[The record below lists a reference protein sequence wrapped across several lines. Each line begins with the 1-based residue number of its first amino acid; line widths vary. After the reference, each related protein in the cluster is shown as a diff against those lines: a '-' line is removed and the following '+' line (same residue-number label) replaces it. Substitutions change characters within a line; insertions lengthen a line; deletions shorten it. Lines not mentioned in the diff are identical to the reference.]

1 MLKNYWLTS
10 WRSITRNRVHAAIN
24 IIGLA
29 VGIASCILI
38 YLFLQHE
45 LSYDQ
50 SFSDADRLYR
60 VTSDMSLNGQAKKT
74 ALSHGPLAQT
84 LTEEY
89 PEVEQATFL
98 LQMGQNSL
106 RSKENALTVGIS
118 YADSN
123 FFKVLPFPFV
133 AGDPA
138 TALQNPFSVVVTE
151 ELARKYFGS
160 ADSALGKPLTYIAST
175 FLVTGVISHPRPS
188 HLQIDAVFPLHFDTN
203 TEYMLN
209 QWQMVGG
216 YTYLKLFKAEQAGA
230 LTSKMPELYN
240 RKAKPN
246 QQMDGIAV
254 TGYNIQPITDAYL
267 DKDLEYPVGD
277 VGNITYIYIFSVIAV
292 FILLIATINYINLAT
307 ARSAKRSKEVGLRKT
322 IGASRSQL
330 VKQFLAESFM
340 LTLIAVVVALSI
352 VELILPLFNS
362 LTERSIDTIFILKPE
377 VGLFILG
384 IVIFVSFMAGGYPA
398 LYLSGYKPVEALKAN
413 ATPNSGNARLRKA
426 LVVLQFTISLIL
438 IIGTVV
444 VYNQMQHLKG
454 VHLGFQKEHVISVKI
469 PSIGWVRQ
477 KEKLALLKKEMLELP
492 QIAYTSSAQ
501 QLPGED
507 ALVSDFQVEI
517 NHKMVTRTINH
528 IGVDYSYIDL
538 MGIKLAEGRGYSRE
552 IRSDETHS
560 YLINEA
566 AAREFGWTD
575 ALDKRIKLPDD
586 TLTSKVIGVVKDFNY
601 KSLHSK
607 IEPLIIR
614 LEPHF
619 GRLLTRVNTE
629 ADLSATLADMD
640 KVWKKHFPAFPMDY
654 QFLDESFQQ
663 QYRAEEKMLII
674 FTYFT
679 ILTIVIACLGLFGLS
694 AYMAEQRTKEIGIR
708 IVLGSSVSE
717 IVLLLSRSFALL
729 VLIAIVMAIPIAWF
743 SMDKWLQNFAYRIEI
758 SWWVFVTTGL
768 AAMTI
773 ALATVSYQAMKAALA
788 DPIRALRTE

>member
-384 IVIFVSFMAGGYPA
+384 IVVFVGFMAGGYPA

-454 VHLGFQKEHVISVKI
+454 VHLGFQKEQVISVKI

-492 QIAYTSSAQ
+492 QVAYTSSAQ

-538 MGIKLAEGRGYSRE
+538 MGIKLAEGRGYLRE

-640 KVWKKHFPAFPMDY
+640 KVWKKHFPEFPMDY

>member
-1 MLKNYWLTS
+1 MTKNYWLTS
-10 WRSITRNRVHAAIN
+10 WRNITRNRAHAAIN

-74 ALSHGPLAQT
+74 ALSHGPMAQT

-106 RSKENALTVGIS
+106 RSNENALTVGIS

-138 TALQNPFSVVVTE
+138 SALQNPFSVVLTE
-151 ELARKYFGS
+151 ALARKYFGS
-160 ADSALGKPLTYIAST
+160 ADSALGKPLTYIART
-175 FLVTGVISHPRPS
+175 FLVTGVISHPQPS
-188 HLQIDAVFPLHFDTN
+188 HLQIDAVLPLHYDTN

-230 LTSKMPELYN
+230 LMSKLPELYN

-254 TGYNIQPITDAYL
+254 TGYSIQPITDAYL
-267 DKDLEYPVGD
+267 DKDLEYPVGE
-277 VGNITYIYIFSVIAV
+277 VGNITYIYIFGVIAV
-292 FILLIATINYINLAT
+292 FILLIAAINYINLAT

-340 LTLIAVVVALSI
+340 LTLIAVVVALAI

-362 LTERSIDTIFILKPE
+362 LTERNIDTIFILKPE

-384 IVIFVSFMAGGYPA
+384 IVIFVGFMAGGYPA

-444 VYNQMQHLKG
+444 VFNQMQHLKD
-454 VHLGFQKEHVISVKI
+454 VNLGFQKEQVISVKI
-469 PSIGWVRQ
+469 PSIGWVKQ

-507 ALVSDFQVEI
+507 ALTSDFQVEI

-552 IRSDETHS
+552 IRTDETHS

-619 GRLLTRVNTE
+619 GRLLTRVNAE
-629 ADLSATLADMD
+629 ANLSATLADMD
-640 KVWKKHFPAFPMDY
+640 KVWKKHFPEFPMDY

-663 QYRAEEKMLII
+663 QYRAEEKMLVI

-729 VLIAIVMAIPIAWF
+729 VLIAIIVAIPIAWY

-788 DPIRALRTE
+788 DPIKALRTE

>member
-1 MLKNYWLTS
+1 M
-10 WRSITRNRVHAAIN
+10 
-24 IIGLA
+24 
-29 VGIASCILI
+29 
-38 YLFLQHE
+38 
-45 LSYDQ
+45 
-50 SFSDADRLYR
+50 
-60 VTSDMSLNGQAKKT
+60 
-74 ALSHGPLAQT
+74 
-84 LTEEY
+84 
-89 PEVEQATFL
+89 
-98 LQMGQNSL
+98 
-106 RSKENALTVGIS
+106 
-118 YADSN
+118 
-123 FFKVLPFPFV
+123 
-133 AGDPA
+133 
-138 TALQNPFSVVVTE
+138 TE

-377 VGLFILG
+377 VGFFILG
-384 IVIFVSFMAGGYPA
+384 IVVFVGFMAGGYPA

-454 VHLGFQKEHVISVKI
+454 VHLGFQKEQVISVKI

-492 QIAYTSSAQ
+492 QVAYTSSAQ

-538 MGIKLAEGRGYSRE
+538 MGIKLAEGRGHLRE

-640 KVWKKHFPAFPMDY
+640 KVWKKHFPEFPMDY